1 MTAIRMDK
9 LKYSFGLRGLTS
21 LLCLLIVCMIP
32 GVYAIWIYA
41 DADAAPNPVQ
51 VDMYPELGLFLY
63 KSEEVLP
70 NDVPR
75 EHHNDLISS
84 ILINTKGGLNSSKDT
99 LEKTLKNDPDGIVY
113 GQQNVTGGNLD
124 LVTKESSDLNFVC
137 HMKGNNIYCY
147 TYALSTVNTG
157 TPGVSK
163 IEVYLTLFD
172 MVSESKWQIVGSQR
186 GSAIVIDV
194 NIDGGF
200 RSIDITTWA
209 PTQS

>member
-1 MTAIRMDK
+1 MDK
-9 LKYSFGLRGLTS
+9 LKYSSGLRGLTS

-32 GVYAIWIYA
+32 GVYAIWKYA
-41 DADAAPNPVQ
+41 GAAPNPVQ

-70 NDVPR
+70 NDVPE
-75 EHHNDLISS
+75 EHHNDLIIS
-84 ILINTKGGLNSSKDT
+84 IRDNAKGGLNSSKDT
-99 LEKTLKNDPDGIVY
+99 LENTLKNDPDGIVY
-113 GQQNVTGGNLD
+113 SQQNVTGGNLD
-124 LVTKESSDLNFVC
+124 LVTKDSDNLNFVC
-137 HMKGNNIYCY
+137 YMEGNTIYCY
-147 TYALSTVNTG
+147 TYSLSTVNTG

-172 MVSESKWQIVGSQR
+172 MVSESQWKIVGSQR

-200 RSIDITTWA
+200 RSIDTTTWA